1 MSKDY
6 GNSLG
11 RKESVE
17 GDRMSMPQC
26 FDCGEEFSPKRKAL
40 GYEYCLECGA
50 HHAHEVS
57 EHRKKCTAP
66 LYNKGAYQYV
76 GSMQDARNAGR

>member
-1 MSKDY
+1 MPKDY
-6 GNSLG
+6 GSSLG
-11 RKESVE
+11 RKENIE
-17 GDRMSMPQC
+17 GGCMSWPQC
-26 FDCGEEFSPKRKAL
+26 FDCGEEFSPKRKSL
-40 GYEYCLECGA
+40 GYEYCLECGEQY
-50 HHAHEVS
+50 AHEVS